1 MSNDLSSK
9 GKKAERKISTEK
21 HRKKDICED
30 DFYLQRIVTFFTL
43 CSFCNNSADM
53 KVKLVVITT

>member
-1 MSNDLSSK
+1 MSNELSSK

-30 DFYLQRIVTFFTL
+30 DFLPSTYSNILY
-43 CSFCNNSADM
+43 
-53 KVKLVVITT
+53 VV